1 MKIYRTAEYPYDRL
15 IDSLMLKGWGVAN
28 QLDLNNYARKGWDVA
43 FRIARAATRKQRDI
57 AIRELRSA
65 AKVLIEEL
73 WKLGLIAN
81 PHVKKYA
88 DDLSDVLS
96 WK

>member
-1 MKIYRTAEYPYDRL
+1 MRIYRIAEDCYDKL
-15 IDSLMLKGWGVAN
+15 IDNLMLKGWGVAN
-28 QLDLNNYARKGWDVA
+28 QLDSNNYARKGWDVA
-43 FRIARAATRKQRDI
+43 FRVAMAATRKQRDI

-65 AKVLIEEL
+65 AKVLLEEL
-73 WKLGLIAN
+73 WKLGLITD

-88 DDLSDVLS
+88 DELRDVLS